1 MTNKFANA
9 ADRDRRASNAYTRGR
24 DLYWTISLGMIS
36 NLVTLAI
43 ISSIDD
49 TPALAISAVL
59 IATLVFVLV
68 SSFDCMDD
76 LKAIASD
83 MDDEESS
90 TKLGAKLLRAPWY
103 LFKGLLV
110 ISFGAMT
117 VTQLLEIW

>member
-1 MTNKFANA
+1 
-9 ADRDRRASNAYTRGR
+9 
-24 DLYWTISLGMIS
+24 
-36 NLVTLAI
+36 
-43 ISSIDD
+43 
-49 TPALAISAVL
+49 
-59 IATLVFVLV
+59 
-68 SSFDCMDD
+68 MDD

-90 TKLGAKLLRAPWY
+90 TKLGAKLLGAPWY

>member
-1 MTNKFANA
+1 MTNKFASA

-90 TKLGAKLLRAPWY
+90 TKLGAKLLGAPWY

-110 ISFGAMT
+110 TSFGAMA

>member
-1 MTNKFANA
+1 MTNKFASA

-90 TKLGAKLLRAPWY
+90 TKLGAKLLGSPWY

-110 ISFGAMT
+110 ISFGAMA

>member
-1 MTNKFANA
+1 MTNKFASA

-90 TKLGAKLLRAPWY
+90 TKLGAKLLGAPWY
-103 LFKGLLV
+103 LFQGLLV

>member
-1 MTNKFANA
+1 MTNKFASA

-24 DLYWTISLGMIS
+24 DLYWTISIGMIS
-36 NLVTLAI
+36 NLVTLTI
-43 ISSIDD
+43 ISSIED

-68 SSFDCMDD
+68 SSIDCMDD

-83 MDDEESS
+83 MDDQEAS
-90 TKLGAKLLRAPWY
+90 TEFGAKLLGAPWY

-110 ISFGAMT
+110 LSFGTMAI
-117 VTQLLEIW
+117 TQLLEIW

>member
-1 MTNKFANA
+1 MTNKFASA

-24 DLYWTISLGMIS
+24 DLYWTISIGMIS

-49 TPALAISAVL
+49 TPALAVSAVL

-76 LKAIASD
+76 LNAIASD
-83 MDDEESS
+83 MDDEEAA
-90 TKLGAKLLRAPWY
+90 TKLGAKLLGARWH

-110 ISFGAMT
+110 ISFGAMA

>member
-1 MTNKFANA
+1 MTNKFASA

-90 TKLGAKLLRAPWY
+90 TKLGAKLLGAPWY
-103 LFKGLLV
+103 FNNK
-110 ISFGAMT
+110 
-117 VTQLLEIW
+117 

>member
-1 MTNKFANA
+1 
-9 ADRDRRASNAYTRGR
+9 
-24 DLYWTISLGMIS
+24 MIS
-36 NLVTLAI
+36 NLVTLTI
-43 ISSIDD
+43 ISTIED

-76 LKAIASD
+76 LKAIAAD
-83 MDDEESS
+83 VDNEEAS
-90 TKLGAKLLRAPWY
+90 TELVAELLGAPWY

-110 ISFGAMT
+110 ISFGAMA

>member
-1 MTNKFANA
+1 MANKFASA

-24 DLYWTISLGMIS
+24 DLYWTISIGMIS

-76 LKAIASD
+76 LNAIASD
-83 MDDEESS
+83 MDDEEAA
-90 TKLGAKLLRAPWY
+90 TKLGAKLLGAPWH

-110 ISFGAMT
+110 ISFGAMA

>member
-1 MTNKFANA
+1 MTNKFASAVNS
-9 ADRDRRASNAYTRGR
+9 DRRASNAYMRGR
-24 DLYWTISLGMIS
+24 DLYRTKSIGMIY
-36 NLVTLAI
+36 NLLTLAI
-43 ISSIDD
+43 VSQIDG

-83 MDDEESS
+83 MDDQEAS
-90 TKLGAKLLRAPWY
+90 TEFGAKLLGAPWY

-110 ISFGAMT
+110 LSFGTMAI
-117 VTQLLEIW
+117 TQLLEIW

>member
-1 MTNKFANA
+1 MTNKFASA

-90 TKLGAKLLRAPWY
+90 TKLGAKLLGAPWY
-103 LFKGLLV
+103 LFSGLLV

-117 VTQLLEIW
+117 VTQLLEIR

>member
-1 MTNKFANA
+1 MINKFASA

-90 TKLGAKLLRAPWY
+90 TKLGTKLLGAPWY
-103 LFKGLLV
+103 FFKGLFV
-110 ISFGAMT
+110 ISFGAMA

>member
-1 MTNKFANA
+1 MTNKFASG

-24 DLYWTISLGMIS
+24 DLYWTISIGMIS

-43 ISSIDD
+43 ISSIDY

-90 TKLGAKLLRAPWY
+90 TKLGTKLLGAPWY
-103 LFKGLLV
+103 FFKGLLV
-110 ISFGAMT
+110 ISFGAMA

>member
-1 MTNKFANA
+1 MTNKFASA

-90 TKLGAKLLRAPWY
+90 TKLGAKLLGAPWY
-103 LFKGLLV
+103 LFKGLFV

>member
-1 MTNKFANA
+1 MTNKFASA

-24 DLYWTISLGMIS
+24 DLYWTISIGMIS

-76 LKAIASD
+76 LK
-83 MDDEESS
+83 
-90 TKLGAKLLRAPWY
+90 LLLR
-103 LFKGLLV
+103 
-110 ISFGAMT
+110 
-117 VTQLLEIW
+117 IWMMKSLQPN